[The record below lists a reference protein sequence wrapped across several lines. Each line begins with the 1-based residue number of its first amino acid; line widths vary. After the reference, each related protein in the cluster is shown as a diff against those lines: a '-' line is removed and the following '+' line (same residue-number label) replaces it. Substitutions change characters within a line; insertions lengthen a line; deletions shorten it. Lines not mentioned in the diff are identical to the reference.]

1 MSGIIAFFRA
11 SPPKAGA
18 AFDEHRFR
26 RVRWQTFIA
35 MTTAY
40 VTFTSAGY
48 PSPSPKARWWSWGSP
63 RRSSA

>member
-35 MTTAY
+35 MALPTSP
-40 VTFTSAGY
+40 FTSAGY
-48 PSPSPKARWWSWGSP
+48 PSPSPKARW
-63 RRSSA
+63 

>member
-35 MTTAY
+35 MTLAY
-40 VTFTSAGY
+40 VTFYVCRLSFTVA
-48 PSPSPKARWWSWGSP
+48 
-63 RRSSA
+63 